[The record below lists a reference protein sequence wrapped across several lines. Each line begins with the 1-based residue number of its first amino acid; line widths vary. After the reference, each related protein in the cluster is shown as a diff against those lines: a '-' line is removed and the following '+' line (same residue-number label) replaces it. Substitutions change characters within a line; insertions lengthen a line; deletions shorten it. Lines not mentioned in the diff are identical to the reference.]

1 MTDEIDDYYKI
12 NDNFNVN
19 DDNLYLS
26 DQENSVTVAA
36 F

>member
-1 MTDEIDDYYKI
+1 MTDEIDNHHNI
-12 NDNFNVN
+12 NNNLNIN

>member
-1 MTDEIDDYYKI
+1 MTDEIDDYYII
-12 NDNFNVN
+12 NNNLDIN

-26 DQENSVTVAA
+26 NWENLITIAA